1 MKRKM
6 YTEEQI
12 AYAPRQTEAGTPTR
26 GATFTF
32 VDLSRRPRR
41 FEQMC
46 EWVAPMHDG
55 HPCDVCV
62 EPMQYPCAPENRD
75 ILSNAP
81 SLTTAPHRVAI
92 LSEIRAPKGGPQ

>member
-12 AYAPRQTEAGTPTR
+12 AYAPRQTEAGTPTM

-46 EWVAPMHDG
+46 E
-55 HPCDVCV
+55 C
-62 EPMQYPCAPENRD
+62 ERD
-75 ILSNAP
+75 THA
-81 SLTTAPHRVAI
+81 
-92 LSEIRAPKGGPQ
+92 

>member
-32 VDLSRRPRR
+32 VDLPRRPRR
-41 FEQMC
+41 FEQTCKC
-46 EWVAPMHDG
+46 ERGTHACSTPVPQRIGIYSRTCPHSPRPHIG
-55 HPCDVCV
+55 S
-62 EPMQYPCAPENRD
+62 R
-75 ILSNAP
+75 
-81 SLTTAPHRVAI
+81 SLRR
-92 LSEIRAPKGGPQ
+92 SEHQ